1 MEATQD
7 PPAPA
12 VLDRRLSGALPAGAT
27 NCDFFRTQAWL
38 CYRRGH
44 PLHCPRL
51 PAEGAHLSRFAFLS
65 LAERIQVACARLRH
79 RILKSPMKQFP
90 QHPTACFK
98 VQELVPF
105 RSLQFLFLVCTAVHH
120 HNTVVVFLRQKKN
133 DILASHSAAAGK
145 QGQKQAV

>member
-105 RSLQFLFLVCTAVHH
+105 RFKAKKKRHPCISLSSCRETRTETSSLIESSV
-120 HNTVVVFLRQKKN
+120 
-133 DILASHSAAAGK
+133 S
-145 QGQKQAV
+145 